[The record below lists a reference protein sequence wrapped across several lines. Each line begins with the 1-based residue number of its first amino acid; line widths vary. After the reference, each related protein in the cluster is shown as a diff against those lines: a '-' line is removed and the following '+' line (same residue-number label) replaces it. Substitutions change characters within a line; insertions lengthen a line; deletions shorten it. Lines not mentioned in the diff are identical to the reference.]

1 MSEVKVNK
9 ISPRSGTDVTL
20 GDSGDTFTVP
30 TGVTLDTSNSTV
42 TLPDG
47 SVTNAKISDS
57 TIELAKL
64 SATGTKDAT
73 TFLRGDNTFAEVPAG
88 GITEAD
94 QWRITADKTGLGDFT
109 SNWERNDTTGFGYLG
124 TGMSESSGIFTFPST
139 GIWFIK
145 FNTTTRH
152 TGTDSFS
159 IESQIMTTTNNSTY
173 TTASKGFQ
181 NAFQD
186 GATMTTEQNILFDCT
201 STSTHKVKFNFAASV
216 RSGAEDFLGGTNNN
230 ITYATFIRLGDT

>member
-47 SVTNAKISDS
+47 SVTNAKIVDS

-73 TFLRGDNTFAEVPAG
+73 TFLRGDNTFAEAGG
-88 GITEAD
+88 GITMAD
-94 QWRITADKTGLGDFT
+94 QWRPTAAIDGNDTVYTTG
-109 SNWERNDTTGFGYLG
+109 WERADTDGWGGIG
-124 TGMSESSGIFTFPST
+124 TGMTESSGIFTFPST
-139 GIWFIK
+139 GIYWIQWRATLTNTNDSQYVGQFTE
-145 FNTTTRH
+145 TTT
-152 TGTDSFS
+152 D
-159 IESQIMTTTNNSTY
+159 NSTY
-173 TTASKGFQ
+173 NIASSAYGSVSGSNYYVTLVQSF
-181 NAFQD
+181 
-186 GATMTTEQNILFDCT
+186 MFDVT
-201 STSTHKVKFNFAASV
+201 NTSTHKIRFKSATPQ
-216 RSGAEDFLGGTNNN
+216 SGTTRLIGGTGANESE
-230 ITYATFIRLGDT
+230 ATFIRLGDT